1 MVERNFTALPTMK
14 NPLNYIQKY
23 PQRTKRV
30 LGIHYSQFQQ
40 LLAQAEAKQ
49 SQQQAEREQQ
59 RTRVNAPGGGR
70 KPILSVAEQVCLCI
84 FYLRHYPTFEIL
96 GLQFGV
102 SKTEAND
109 TVHHWLKILRMLLP
123 ASLLEAVAPNS
134 GDYQR
139 VQEELKQFQLIVD
152 SFEQARERP
161 EDNEEQR
168 SYFSGKKK
176 QHTFKSQIV
185 TLPQGK
191 DIVDAVAGAKGPT
204 SDKTLF
210 EAQASK
216 FAAGQGFDGDKAYL
230 GAENVQTPHKKP
242 KGGELSAQQK
252 QVNKEFSSTR
262 RIFVEHVIR
271 LLRIF
276 RITKE
281 RFRLHPSTY
290 EQIILTVCGLVRF
303 RLGMIVLPVSPQN

>member
-1 MVERNFTALPTMK
+1 MVERDFTALPKMK
-14 NPLNYIQKY
+14 NPLDYIQQY
-23 PQRTKRV
+23 PQRTKGI
-30 LGIHYSQFQQ
+30 LGINDSQFQQ
-40 LLAQAEAKQ
+40 LLAEAELKQA
-49 SQQQAEREQQ
+49 QQQAEREQQ
-59 RTRVNAPGGGR
+59 RTRINAPGGGR
-70 KPILSVAEQVCLCI
+70 KPILSVAEQVCLCL
-84 FYLRHYPTFEIL
+84 FYLRHYPTFEVL

-109 TVHHWLKILRMLLP
+109 TVHHWLKMLRMLLP
-123 ASLLEAVAPNS
+123 ASLLEAVAPDFS
-134 GDYQR
+134 DYES
-139 VQEELKQFQLIVD
+139 VQEELTQFQLIVD

-161 EDNEEQR
+161 EDNQEQR
-168 SYFSGKKK
+168 TYFSGQKK

-191 DIVDAVAGAKGPT
+191 DIVDVVAGAKGPT

-210 EAQASK
+210 EAQLSK
-216 FAAGQGFDGDKAYL
+216 FASGQGFDGDKAYV

-242 KGGELSAQQK
+242 KGGELTTEQTAE
-252 QVNKEFSSTR
+252 NKEFSSTR
-262 RIFVEHVIR
+262 RIFVEHMIR

-276 RITKE
+276 RVTKE
-281 RFRLHPSTY
+281 RFRLHPRTY